1 MRFPIFETADAFP
14 SGGRH
19 ITEALSVDEHKKS
32 STLLKY
38 NLQFFAEGDGGEKT
52 EEATPKKLDD
62 ARKEGQ
68 VAKSQEL
75 NTAFELIVLFVI
87 LKVFTGMLSQRF
99 TDTFRLFYNSIETYS
114 EDQFTM
120 NYFAAYFRSAV
131 GQILLALLPILAA
144 SVAVAIMVNALQV
157 GWKPTGKPLQPKF
170 DKLNPI
176 NGFKRMFKLDKLV
189 DLLKAIL
196 KVGLVGYIA
205 YSTFIDQMGV
215 VNVVYDLTLFGAVMY
230 VGDIVINFGLKVS
243 IVFLVIGVA
252 DFMYQKYK
260 FAKEMRMS
268 KQEIK
273 DEFKQ
278 TEGDPKIKGQI
289 RQKMREASQRR
300 MMQKL
305 PEADVVITNPTHLA
319 CAIKYD
325 KSIAEA
331 PILLAKGADFLAEK
345 IKEVARENFIPIVE
359 NKPLARMLYHNVEL
373 DEEIPEELY
382 QMTAEVLSY
391 VYSINGKM

>member
-1 MRFPIFETADAFP
+1 MLLTICDEYLERN
-14 SGGRH
+14 
-19 ITEALSVDEHKKS
+19 LSPVLRYD
-32 STLLKY
+32 
-38 NLQFFAEGDGGEKT
+38 LQFFAEGDGGEKT

-75 NTAFELIVLFVI
+75 NTAFELIILFVI
-87 LKVFTGMLSQRF
+87 LKVFVGMISNRF
-99 TDTFRLFYNSIETYS
+99 TDVFKLFYNSIEPYS
-114 EDQFTM
+114 EGQFTM
-120 NYFAAYFRSAV
+120 NYYAAYFRSAA
-131 GQILLALLPILAA
+131 GQILLILLPILAA
-144 SVAVAIMVNALQV
+144 SVVIAVAVNALQV
-157 GWKPTGKPLQPKF
+157 GWQPTGKPLQPKF
-170 DKLNPI
+170 EKINPL

-189 DLLKAIL
+189 DLLKALL

-205 YSTFIDQMGV
+205 YTTFRDQVGV
-215 VNVVYDLTLFGAVMY
+215 VSLVYDLSLFAAVMY
-230 VGDIVINFGLKVS
+230 VGNIVINFGLKVS
-243 IVFLVIGVA
+243 IVFLIIGIA
-252 DFMYQKYK
+252 DFMYQKFK
-260 FAKEMRMS
+260 FARDMRMS

-325 KSIAEA
+325 KNIAEA
-331 PILLAKGADFLAEK
+331 PILIAKGADFLAEK
-345 IKEVARENFIPIVE
+345 IKETAREHFIPIVE

-373 DEEIPEELY
+373 DEQIPEELY

-391 VYSINGKM
+391 VYSISGRL

>member
-1 MRFPIFETADAFP
+1 MRLLTSEDDLIF
-14 SGGRH
+14 
-19 ITEALSVDEHKKS
+19 K
-32 STLLKY
+32 LKY
-38 NLQFFAEGDGGEKT
+38 DLQFFAEGDGGEKT

-75 NTAFELIVLFVI
+75 NTAFELIILFVI
-87 LKVFTGMLSQRF
+87 LKVFVGTMSRKF
-99 TDTFRLFYNSIETYS
+99 TDVFSLFYNGIETYS

-120 NYFAAYFRSAV
+120 NYFAAYFRSAA
-131 GQILLALLPILAA
+131 GQILTILLPVLAA
-144 SVAVAIMVNALQV
+144 SVSIAIAVNALQV

-170 DKLNPI
+170 SKINPL

-189 DLLKAIL
+189 DLLKALL
-196 KVGLVGYIA
+196 KVGLVAYIA
-205 YSTFIDQMGV
+205 YSTFRDQIGV
-215 VNVVYDLTLFGAVMY
+215 VYIVYDMSLFAAVMY
-230 VGDIVINFGLKVS
+230 VGNIVINFGLKVS
-243 IVFLVIGVA
+243 VVFLIIGIA
-252 DFMYQKYK
+252 DYMYQKFK
-260 FAKEMRMS
+260 FAKEMRMA

-325 KSIAEA
+325 KEIADA
-331 PILLAKGADFLAEK
+331 PVLIAKGADYLAEK
-345 IKEVARENFIPIVE
+345 IKESAREHFIPIVE
-359 NKPLARMLYHNVEL
+359 NKPLARMLYHNVEI
-373 DEEIPEELY
+373 DEQIPEELY

-391 VYSINGKM
+391 VYSISGRM

>member
-1 MRFPIFETADAFP
+1 MRSPISELSAGKLPDRYGFPETP
-14 SGGRH
+14 
-19 ITEALSVDEHKKS
+19 TERRLM
-32 STLLKY
+32 LKLPLTY

-52 EEATPKKLDD
+52 EEATPKKLED

-75 NTAFELIVLFVI
+75 NTAFELIILFVI
-87 LKVFTGMLSQRF
+87 LKVFVGMISGRF
-99 TDTFRLFYNSIETYS
+99 TDVFKLFYNSIETYS

-120 NYFAAYFRSAV
+120 NYFQAYFRSAA
-131 GQILLALLPILAA
+131 GQVLITLLPILAA
-144 SVAVAIMVNALQV
+144 SVTIAILVNALQV

-170 DKLNPI
+170 NKINPL
-176 NGFKRMFKLDKLV
+176 NGFKRLFKLDKLV
-189 DLLKAIL
+189 DLLKAVL

-205 YSTFIDQMGV
+205 YSTFIDQVGV
-215 VNVVYDLTLFGAVMY
+215 VNLVYDLTLFGAVMY
-230 VGDIVINFGLKVS
+230 VGNIVINFGLKVS
-243 IVFLVIGVA
+243 AVFLVIGVA

-260 FAKEMRMS
+260 FSKDMRMS

-325 KSIAEA
+325 KEIAEA
-331 PILLAKGADFLAEK
+331 PILIAKGADFLAER

-359 NKPLARMLYHNVEL
+359 NKPLARMLYHNVDL
-373 DEEIPEELY
+373 DEQIPEELY

-391 VYSINGKM
+391 VYSISGRM